1 MKDDIRPDRDIS
13 EYYVL
18 TVYRKLVQLANPVNS
33 PPTRDTEAS
42 VHVSP
47 RRPALK
53 RGGPKKGRFLLLLL
67 PLRDLSSQLGT
78 QLLETEIGRER
89 QKERKGTHRE
99 GEGREGTCVGNSFMW
114 VLIAQ
119 RGVPVQ

>member
-13 EYYVL
+13 EYYVC
-18 TVYRKLVQLANPVNS
+18 TVYRVQLANPVNS

-53 RGGPKKGRFLLLLL
+53 RGGPKKGRFLL
-67 PLRDLSSQLGT
+67 PLRDLPSQLGT
-78 QLLETEIGRER
+78 QLLETEIERET
-89 QKERKGTHRE
+89 KRE
-99 GEGREGTCVGNSFMW
+99 EGNTQRGEGTCGKLIHVGFNCSKGSPSS
-114 VLIAQ
+114 VGHLY
-119 RGVPVQ
+119 

>member
-13 EYYVL
+13 EYYVC
-18 TVYRKLVQLANPVNS
+18 TVYRVQLANPVNS

-78 QLLETEIGRER
+78 QLLETEIDRET
-89 QKERKGTHRE
+89 KRE
-99 GEGREGTCVGNSFMW
+99 EGNTQRGEGTCGKLIHVGFNCSKGSPSS
-114 VLIAQ
+114 VGHLY
-119 RGVPVQ
+119 